1 MSLPLLLDGPRGL
14 ARGVWGEWFAPAELV
29 LIGWFLRGRGLLAK
43 DCHDVFDR
51 YDIELVIGLKIHG
64 DSVFGVKDNFV
75 VLSKGHVLVVF
86 DLARDRN
93 DSAGDRWDFGCI
105 GQGDSSLGL
114 PFGLVLKDQDSGSDG
129 FNGFEGVFLG
139 HNGFKGGTPEDPSGN
154 EPLLLWSK
162 TRFAQK
168 GNMETWN
175 FLDLQLR
182 IKSSYSEAQIGRYFR
197 GFSSPFAK

>member
-1 MSLPLLLDGPRGL
+1 MSLSLLLDGPRGL
-14 ARGVWGEWFAPAELV
+14 ARGVWGEGFAPAELV
-29 LIGWFLRGRGLLAK
+29 LIGWFLRWRGLLAK

-105 GQGDSSLGL
+105 GQGDSPFGL

-139 HNGFKGGTPEDPSGN
+139 HNGFKGV
-154 EPLLLWSK
+154 L
-162 TRFAQK
+162 
-168 GNMETWN
+168 
-175 FLDLQLR
+175 LR
-182 IKSSYSEAQIGRYFR
+182 IHRGTNLSYYGVKPGSHRRVSWKLGIFWTCNSG
-197 GFSSPFAK
+197 